1 MSEIVATL
9 PQGTQV
15 VLEAQL
21 LTSDVDHTIEE
32 VRQEV
37 FQREQLNGGL
47 TCGGASRSSNR
58 TLFCR
63 KCEGH
68 GQQVVLKG
76 HASRCPFNNCSC
88 KTCTNVM
95 SMRANAIIR
104 RYRTRTLEGGLV
116 LKPVH
121 FKNGNTRLRVFPK
134 NIDERDALTIHFNN
148 KNQNGL
154 ANMNAAEMQMEVG
167 AYPQTSPPATAIPD
181 SGNAQNPFM
190 VKRSQSDQEL
200 DRQSGHTPTIVEQAR
215 QVQQQFSAT
224 NPPNYGLDQSPPP
237 MPPSTA
243 NGQMP
248 MGILSDFSLLT
259 PETITAIKNLFNPQG
274 NDIVT
279 TTAPTPS
286 IFDNTFLSN
295 LNIANGVTYTSANM
309 NGNQMLMTPQV
320 TTASSTGMFPF
331 EDIDRKLSNG
341 DSMLINPAV
350 SQLNDLNIAVS
361 SNNTMCTTE
370 LAPKLTPHMFDT
382 ACSLT
387 TNGDQSPPEIKVKET
402 MHEPIGLQNLLL
414 SIDAP
419 SRNHPNFQMFLDCV
433 CSLEKTMLFPSST
446 EMST

>member
-1 MSEIVATL
+1 MSEIVVPL

-37 FQREQLNGGL
+37 LQRHHIGGL
-47 TCGGASRSSNR
+47 TCGGAARSSNR

-134 NIDERDALTIHFNN
+134 NIDERDAVTIHFNN
-148 KNQNGL
+148 KNQNGNTNPE
-154 ANMNAAEMQMEVG
+154 AQMDVG
-167 AYPQTSPPATAIPD
+167 AYQNTTPPATAIPD
-181 SGNAQNPFM
+181 SGNSQNPFQ

-200 DRQSGHTPTIVEQAR
+200 DRKNGGTPQIVEQAR
-215 QVQQQFSAT
+215 NVQQALAQQGI
-224 NPPNYGLDQSPPP
+224 GLEQSPPP
-237 MPPSTA
+237 IGI
-243 NGQMP
+243 NGQTIP
-248 MGILSDFSLLT
+248 INLTDFSLLT
-259 PETITAIKNLFNPQG
+259 PETIEAIRKIFNG
-274 NDIVT
+274 GEVAV
-279 TTAPTPS
+279 TTAPTPTLFENSGLFQNFS
-286 IFDNTFLSN
+286 IPPNP
-295 LNIANGVTYTSANM
+295 TYTSASM
-309 NGNQMLMTPQV
+309 DGSSILLTPQV
-320 TTASSTGMFPF
+320 APSTGMFQF
-331 EDIDRKLSNG
+331 DDIERKISNDG
-341 DSMLINPAV
+341 SIVNPAV
-350 SQLNDLNIAVS
+350 SQLNDLNIAV
-361 SNNTMCTTE
+361 TTNSPI
-370 LAPKLTPHMFDT
+370 LATDAAPKLTPHMFDT

-387 TNGDQSPPEIKVKET
+387 ANGSQSPPEIKVKDMVPET
-402 MHEPIGLQNLLL
+402 IGYQNLWI
-414 SIDAP
+414 SPDAP
-419 SRNHPNFQMFLDCV
+419 SRNHPNFQMFIDCI
-433 CSLEKTMLFPSST
+433 CSLEKRMLST
-446 EMST
+446 ESSMSD

>member
-37 FQREQLNGGL
+37 LQRHQIGGL

-134 NIDERDALTIHFNN
+134 NIDEKDAVTIHFNN
-148 KNQNGL
+148 KNGSNGQNQGD
-154 ANMNAAEMQMEVG
+154 MHMEIG
-167 AYPQTSPPATAIPD
+167 AYQQASPPATAVPD
-181 SGNAQNPFM
+181 SGNAHNPFT

-200 DRQSGHTPTIVEQAR
+200 DRKNGGTPTIVEQAR
-215 QVQQQFSAT
+215 QVQQALGQPTF
-224 NPPNYGLDQSPPP
+224 GLEQSPPP
-237 MPPSTA
+237 VSNGGQQPPPLNLLA
-243 NGQMP
+243 
-248 MGILSDFSLLT
+248 DFSLLT
-259 PETITAIKNLFNPQG
+259 PETITAIKNLFSAQQANESVP
-274 NDIVT
+274 T
-279 TTAPTPS
+279 TSPTPT
-286 IFDNTFLSN
+286 IFDNSSLFTSFTMPNGCTYTSSSMNGNPMMMTPEVHTGSSSGMFPFDDVERKVSDTSSIINPAVAQLDN
-295 LNIANGVTYTSANM
+295 LNIAVTVNSPTMTTETAPN
-309 NGNQMLMTPQV
+309 LTPQMFN
-320 TTASSTGMFPF
+320 AS
-331 EDIDRKLSNG
+331 
-341 DSMLINPAV
+341 
-350 SQLNDLNIAVS
+350 
-361 SNNTMCTTE
+361 
-370 LAPKLTPHMFDT
+370 
-382 ACSLT
+382 CSLNS
-387 TNGDQSPPEIKVKET
+387 NGDQSPPEIKVKD
-402 MHEPIGLQNLLL
+402 MIHESLGQQNLFI
-414 SIDAP
+414 SSDAP

-433 CSLEKTMLFPSST
+433 CSLEKTMLFT
-446 EMST
+446 GAIMSA

>member
-37 FQREQLNGGL
+37 FQRQIGGL

-134 NIDERDALTIHFNN
+134 NIDEKDAVTIHFNN
-148 KNQNGL
+148 KNGSNGQNQGD
-154 ANMNAAEMQMEVG
+154 MQMEVG
-167 AYPQTSPPATAIPD
+167 AYQQNSPPATAIPD
-181 SGNAQNPFM
+181 SGNSQNPFA

-200 DRQSGHTPTIVEQAR
+200 DRKNGGTPTIVEQAR
-215 QVQQQFSAT
+215 QVQQALGQPTF
-224 NPPNYGLDQSPPP
+224 GLETSPPP
-237 MPPSTA
+237 PVSNGAQQPPPLNLLA
-243 NGQMP
+243 D
-248 MGILSDFSLLT
+248 LSLLT
-259 PETITAIKNLFNPQG
+259 PEAITAIKNLFSGQLQSNETVP
-274 NDIVT
+274 
-279 TTAPTPS
+279 TTAPTPT
-286 IFDNTFLSN
+286 IFDNSSLFSSFTMP
-295 LNIANGVTYTSANM
+295 NGCTYTSASL
-309 NGNQMLMTPQV
+309 NGNSMMMTPEV
-320 TTASSTGMFPF
+320 HTSSSNGMFSF
-331 EDIDRKLSNG
+331 DDIERKVS
-341 DSMLINPAV
+341 DTSSIINPAV
-350 SQLNDLNIAVS
+350 SQLDNLNIAVTVNS
-361 SNNTMCTTE
+361 PTFVTE
-370 LAPKLTPHMFDT
+370 TAPNLTPQMFN
-382 ACSLT
+382 ASCSLNS
-387 TNGDQSPPEIKVKET
+387 NGDQSPPEIKLKD
-402 MHEPIGLQNLLL
+402 MIHESLGQQNLLI
-414 SIDAP
+414 SSDAP

-433 CSLEKTMLFPSST
+433 CSLEKTMLFAGGAI
-446 EMST
+446 MSA